1 MQFNMK
7 LLRLSEVRSRIPL
20 SRASI
25 YRKISTG
32 EFPRPY
38 NLGGHAVAWL
48 ESDIQGWIA
57 ERVAAGQAQ
66 DGSQCL

>member
-1 MQFNMK
+1 MQFGMK
-7 LLRLSEVRSRIPL
+7 LLRLSEVRTRVPL

-25 YRKISTG
+25 YRKISAG

-48 ESDIQGWIA
+48 ESDINGWIA
-57 ERVAAGQAQ
+57 ERVAAGQPQ
-66 DGSQCL
+66 DGAQCQ